1 MQANST
7 REIVKVRDRLK
18 AWQEAAQRTCD
29 ATFPDYAINAR
40 AANLVTNYG
49 ALIAQLDAVIQ
60 AETQPLTLD
69 G

>member
-7 REIVKVRDRLK
+7 REIVKVRDHLK
-18 AWQEAAQRTCD
+18 AWQEAAQRSV
-29 ATFPDYAINAR
+29 DYTPNAAVVAR
-40 AANLVTNYG
+40 SRNLVANYG

-69 G
+69 A